1 MYFRADELL
10 SPKTTARSS
19 DSDNGASTNA
29 QAPTRGKRQNVS
41 KKRRRC
47 NKTTSDGKSDASYA
61 VPVGTAF
68 FLTAI
73 TAAQYGF
80 LPVRNRHIADG
91 VEAINRHLRALSW
104 PSKRYRQ
111 PRAALASPLPAALQE
126 LATAFRHLEEG
137 QLRHDRPRAALGV
150 RRRL

>member
-1 MYFRADELL
+1 MRAPLVLVLVLL
-10 SPKTTARSS
+10 AVIGHHVTHAGLLYMNINRYLTQLRSVRALFE
-19 DSDNGASTNA
+19 DWE
-29 QAPTRGKRQNVS
+29 
-41 KKRRRC
+41 
-47 NKTTSDGKSDASYA
+47 YA

-111 PRAALASPLPAALQE
+111 PRAALASPLPVALQV
-126 LATAFRHLEEG
+126 LVTAFRHLEEG
-137 QLRHDRPRAALGV
+137 LLRHDRPRAAHGV